1 MAATYLIHYPL
12 EIFFQYEMWLGFHTY
27 LPWLRS
33 FFLPFSLL
41 YTLCSW
47 TALPLLSLYNGQRG
61 SGSRWFFYWF
71 YPLHMAVLYGL
82 SILIP

>member
-1 MAATYLIHYPL
+1 MRCFRA
-12 EIFFQYEMWLGFHTY
+12 F
-27 LPWLRS
+27 
-33 FFLPFSLL
+33 
-41 YTLCSW
+41 SW

-82 SILIP
+82 STLIP